1 MECTGCLIAGE
12 HAPLDFSARHCIIK
26 GIDHG
31 LFPAS
36 PENRLLRS
44 VYPIDRLRRAAL
56 LALLLVLPPVQA
68 EVRELVL
75 GVAPLLDEPATHK
88 QFQPLCDF
96 ITRTVHLPCRVATRP
111 NYLGYWNTMRRGEDY
126 NLVLD
131 DAHFTDYRLQKMGY
145 KVIAKI
151 PDTVTYSLAVPQKM
165 NIDDPAQLVG
175 RRIATLG
182 IPSMGAALLNGL
194 FPQPSQQP
202 ILIEIDTAREG
213 FELLRHGKVNAVIL
227 PTPLVRDEVARGAP
241 FRVLLSTA
249 PIPHMGFSVA
259 PVISAELRRALRD
272 VLLGA
277 NKNDTGRTMLRQ
289 LGLERFDPASAT
301 IYNGYGRTLQEY
313 WGY

>member
-1 MECTGCLIAGE
+1 MSR
-12 HAPLDFSARHCIIK
+12 SA
-26 GIDHG
+26 
-31 LFPAS
+31 
-36 PENRLLRS
+36 
-44 VYPIDRLRRAAL
+44 YPIDRLLRAAL
-56 LALLLVLPPVQA
+56 LALLFVLPPVQA

-75 GVAPLLDEPATHK
+75 GVAPLLDEPATRK
-88 QFQPLCDF
+88 QFQPLCDYL
-96 ITRTVHLPCRVATRP
+96 TRNVHLPCRVATRP
-111 NYLGYWNTMRRGEDY
+111 NYLGYWNTMRRGEEY

-165 NIDDPAQLVG
+165 KIDDPAQLVG

-213 FELLRHGKVNAVIL
+213 FELLRNSKVNAVIL
-227 PTPLVRDEVARGAP
+227 PTPLVRDEIARGAP

-259 PVISAELRRALRD
+259 PAISAELRRALRD

-277 NKNDTGRTMLRQ
+277 NKNDTGRAMLHQ
-289 LGLERFDPASAT
+289 LGLDRFDPASAT
-301 IYNGYGRTLQEY
+301 IYSGYSRTLQEY